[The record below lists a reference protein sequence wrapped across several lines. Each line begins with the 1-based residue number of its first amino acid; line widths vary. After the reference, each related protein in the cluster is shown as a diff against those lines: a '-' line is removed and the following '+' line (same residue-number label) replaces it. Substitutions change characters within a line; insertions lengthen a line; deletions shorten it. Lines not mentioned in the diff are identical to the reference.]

1 MASNL
6 KINRIVQDY
15 FIKKR
20 IIFASDTVAGEER
33 DIPQGFI
40 FKFLPQKESLNNFSV
55 LRMLPN
61 SIVPMQLESES
72 LFALVSYEKSTGS
85 VAGVGF
91 LLVPRSN
98 PIWYDNVILRPGEA
112 RLIGDYVYPKYRGK
126 GIGSF
131 LNAERIRFAI
141 NDLGVRYTTVIV
153 ESYRKPALKAQ
164 SKFSKKCGFNILIK
178 FYKRNIF
185 SICLGYPYRGIW
197 YVGPGRQRRWH
208 VL

>member
-1 MASNL
+1 MM
-6 KINRIVQDY
+6 KIIQDY
-15 FIKKR
+15 FFKQR
-20 IIFASDTVAGEER
+20 IIFCCSHIKNIPIVLQSIFEYKLIEQKVILSD
-33 DIPQGFI
+33 PQVNI
-40 FKFLPQKESLNNFSV
+40 LLPKAINFK
-55 LRMLPN
+55 
-61 SIVPMQLESES
+61 QLESES
-72 LFALVSYEKSTGS
+72 LFALVCYEKSTSS

-98 PIWYDNVILRPGEA
+98 PIWYDNVILRLGEA
-112 RLIGDYVYPKYRGK
+112 RLIGDYAYPKYRGK

-131 LNAERIRFAI
+131 LNGERIRFAI

-178 FYKRNIF
+178 FYKHNIF
-185 SICLGYPYRGIW
+185 SICLGCPYRGIW
-197 YVGPGRQRRWH
+197 YVGPGRKRRWH